1 MPVLHVEVHGTA
13 GPFVLLVH
21 GILASRAQW
30 LRNLDALSAVAR
42 PVVVEL
48 LGHGRSPSPEDPAAY
63 APSGYLAEF
72 ERVRKAVGADRWVV
86 CGQSLGAAL
95 TLRYALVHS
104 DRVVGQVFTNS
115 NSALAEPGWVER
127 TRPELDAI
135 ADRLEIEGRST
146 LAELSMHPSRGRRL
160 PGDVRDALTADAE
173 LHEPAGVARTFRHTV
188 PASPVH
194 SLVATNR
201 VPALLVVGRHERG
214 FAPARRYAEAV
225 MPQLTVVEA
234 DAGHAVNAED
244 APCFNTA
251 VAAFLD
257 DVRRRPRHA

>member
-1 MPVLHVEVHGTA
+1 MLHVEVQGTT

-21 GILASRAQW
+21 GVLASRAQW
-30 LRNLDALSAVAR
+30 LRNIDALSAVAR

-48 LGHGRSPSPEDPAAY
+48 LGHGRSPSPEDPAVY
-63 APSGYLAEF
+63 TPSGYVAEF
-72 ERVRKAVGADRWVV
+72 ERVREAVGADRWVV

-95 TLRYALVHS
+95 TLRYALVHA
-104 DRVVGQVFTNS
+104 DRVAAQVFTNS
-115 NSALAEPGWVER
+115 NSALAGPGWVER
-127 TRPELDAI
+127 TRPGLDAI
-135 ADRLEIEGRST
+135 AERLETDGRSA
-146 LAELSMHPSRGRRL
+146 LAELPMHPGRGRRL
-160 PGDVRDALTADAE
+160 PAEVRDALTADAE
-173 LHEPAGVARTFRHTV
+173 LHDPAGVARAFRHTV
-188 PASPVH
+188 PPSPVR

-234 DAGHAVNAED
+234 NAGHAVNAED

-251 VAAFLD
+251 VATFLD
-257 DVRRRPRHA
+257 DVRRRPRHP

>member
-1 MPVLHVEVHGTA
+1 VLHVEVHGTG

-30 LRNLDALSAVAR
+30 LHNLDAISAVGR

-48 LGHGRSPSPEDPAAY
+48 LGHGRSPAPDDAAAY
-63 APSGYLAEF
+63 APAAYVAEF
-72 ERVRKAVGADRWVV
+72 EHVRKAVGADRWVV

-95 TLRYALVHS
+95 TLRYALDHP
-104 DRVVGQVFTNS
+104 DRVAAQVFTNS

-127 TRPELDAI
+127 MRPGLDSI
-135 ADRLEIEGRST
+135 ADRLETEGRSA
-146 LAELSMHPSRGRRL
+146 LAELPMHPGRGRRL
-160 PGDVRDALTADAE
+160 PAAVRDALTADAE
-173 LHEPAGVARTFRHTV
+173 RHDPAGVALAFRHTV
-188 PASPVH
+188 PLSPVR
-194 SLVATNR
+194 SRVATNQ

-214 FAPARRYAEAV
+214 FAPAHRYAAAV

-244 APCFNTA
+244 APAFNAA
-251 VAAFLD
+251 VVAFLED
-257 DVRRRPRHA
+257 L